1 MNRLN
6 IKDNQC
12 LSKEKFIGVQGITA
26 GIANKT
32 LSQLEESIF
41 VFPESLKYTRD
52 LDKDQIILKE
62 YKDSFATGNVMGYLG
77 IENEY
82 LEIESRFSIG
92 DKDYFLQYLLERV
105 LDIPNF
111 VSLSTEISKDEKLFM
126 LLVFLFPYYLK
137 KAMRKGI
144 FKSYICNEYNDK
156 NIRGKIDVDRHIKE
170 NSLFIGN
177 IAYTKRE
184 YSFDNYLT
192 GLIRHTIE
200 YIKSKSY
207 GNRLLRKVREEVNII
222 LKSSRGYLD
231 KASVIEK
238 NRQKTVRHA
247 YYSEYRE
254 LQKLCILIL
263 KKEKY
268 SFEGSGRKMYGIL
281 FDGAWLFEEYINLLI
296 GDSFYHPMNKEGI
309 GKQYL
314 FSGNIGMVYPDFIGK
329 DIENRVIA
337 DAKYK
342 PIDNIGNKDYLQ
354 MLAYMLRFDSK
365 RGVFLYPESLDNNI
379 KTLTVN
385 RGLTYEDN
393 VKQRDNTYVLKYG
406 LKVPQYA
413 DSYSDFVDKIKVN
426 EDKLKN
432 YIYSI

>member
-12 LSKEKFIGVQGITA
+12 LSKEKFIGVQGIVA

-105 LDIPNF
+105 FDIPNF

-156 NIRGKIDVDRHIKE
+156 NIRGKVDVDRHIKE

-192 GLIRHTIE
+192 GLI
-200 YIKSKSY
+200 
-207 GNRLLRKVREEVNII
+207 
-222 LKSSRGYLD
+222 
-231 KASVIEK
+231 VI
-238 NRQKTVRHA
+238 Q
-247 YYSEYRE
+247 
-254 LQKLCILIL
+254 
-263 KKEKY
+263 
-268 SFEGSGRKMYGIL
+268 
-281 FDGAWLFEEYINLLI
+281 
-296 GDSFYHPMNKEGI
+296 
-309 GKQYL
+309 
-314 FSGNIGMVYPDFIGK
+314 
-329 DIENRVIA
+329 
-337 DAKYK
+337 
-342 PIDNIGNKDYLQ
+342 
-354 MLAYMLRFDSK
+354 
-365 RGVFLYPESLDNNI
+365 
-379 KTLTVN
+379 
-385 RGLTYEDN
+385 
-393 VKQRDNTYVLKYG
+393 
-406 LKVPQYA
+406 
-413 DSYSDFVDKIKVN
+413 
-426 EDKLKN
+426 
-432 YIYSI
+432 

>member
-1 MNRLN
+1 M
-6 IKDNQC
+6 
-12 LSKEKFIGVQGITA
+12 
-26 GIANKT
+26 
-32 LSQLEESIF
+32 
-41 VFPESLKYTRD
+41 
-52 LDKDQIILKE
+52 
-62 YKDSFATGNVMGYLG
+62 
-77 IENEY
+77 
-82 LEIESRFSIG
+82 
-92 DKDYFLQYLLERV
+92 
-105 LDIPNF
+105 
-111 VSLSTEISKDEKLFM
+111 
-126 LLVFLFPYYLK
+126 
-137 KAMRKGI
+137 
-144 FKSYICNEYNDK
+144 
-156 NIRGKIDVDRHIKE
+156 
-170 NSLFIGN
+170 
-177 IAYTKRE
+177 
-184 YSFDNYLT
+184 
-192 GLIRHTIE
+192 
-200 YIKSKSY
+200 
-207 GNRLLRKVREEVNII
+207 
-222 LKSSRGYLD
+222 D

-281 FDGAWLFEEYINLLI
+281 FDGAWLFEEYINLII
-296 GDSFYHPMNKEGI
+296 GDSFYHPMNKGGI

-365 RGVFLYPESLDNNI
+365 RGVFLYPEALDNNI

-432 YIYSI
+432 YIYSL

>member
-1 MNRLN
+1 
-6 IKDNQC
+6 
-12 LSKEKFIGVQGITA
+12 
-26 GIANKT
+26 
-32 LSQLEESIF
+32 
-41 VFPESLKYTRD
+41 
-52 LDKDQIILKE
+52 
-62 YKDSFATGNVMGYLG
+62 MGYLG

-82 LEIESRFSIG
+82 LEIDSRFSVG

-156 NIRGKIDVDRHIKE
+156 NIRGKVDVDRHIKE

-342 PIDNIGNKDYLQ
+342 PVDNIGNKDYLQ

-365 RGVFLYPESLDNNI
+365 RGVFLYPETLDNNI